1 MKCIVALAMVFSF
14 VFASSVHAQEC
25 RDQMI
30 LAAHERVM
38 TAGIDTTGHWYAIS
52 QPFES
57 MVGLII
63 DGRPYGPY
71 ESALPPRFSHDGGAF
86 VAGVKTLG
94 QWSVLTSI
102 DTIALSGDV
111 LYDVRFSALSDVPW
125 WHHANGQDH
134 RLSTRGKTYTCS
146 RSPQMLSLDPSGTV
160 AAWVES
166 TSAGDLLMR
175 NGQEIAR
182 GEQLLIAGV
191 WSDGSVVYAVR
202 FGSVWSV
209 FVGTREIVRSLL
221 SVGEFQTNLA
231 GTSCGFH
238 AADATGLAR
247 MYVYTADMQEPWMSQ
262 PCENISGFVL
272 APWEPLAAAI
282 ITRNGNRSV
291 SFQGTEY
298 PAGQQTGPIGFT
310 PDGSTMMYAGF
321 DGEHFITLNGKQN
334 RVKGA
339 VNLRVPLSIDQT
351 GTSAAWASSTTLA
364 KANLEYQV
372 LRLGKMCDSMLSVVY
387 NRRKNVFQGL
397 GYMGRHLFLLE
408 CKP

>member
-1 MKCIVALAMVFSF
+1 MRWNLAVAVASMVVCS
-14 VFASSVHAQEC
+14 AALSAQEC
-25 RDQMI
+25 RDQLI
-30 LAAHERVM
+30 LAGHERVM

-52 QPFES
+52 QPFET

-63 DGRPYGPY
+63 DGQPYGPY
-71 ESALPPRFSHDGGAF
+71 ESALPPRFSHDGRTF
-86 VAGVKTLG
+86 VAGVKMLG
-94 QWSVLTSI
+94 QWSVLTST
-102 DTIALSGDV
+102 DTITLSGDV
-111 LYDVRFSALSDVPW
+111 LYDVRFPALSDVPW

-134 RLSTRGKTYTCS
+134 RISTRGRTYACT
-146 RSPQMLSLDPSGTV
+146 RTPQMLSLDPTGTI

-182 GEQLLIAGV
+182 GEQVLIAGV
-191 WSDGSVVYAVR
+191 WTDGSVVYAVR
-202 FGSVWSV
+202 YGSVWSV
-209 FVGTREIVRSLL
+209 FVGAHEIVRSLL
-221 SVGEFQTNLA
+221 SVGELQTNLA

-247 MYVYTADMQEPWMSQ
+247 MYLYTAEMQEPWTSQ

-282 ITRNGNRSV
+282 IMRNGNRSV
-291 SFQGTEY
+291 SFHGTEY
-298 PAGQQTGPIGFT
+298 PAGQQTSPIGFT

-321 DGEHFITLNGKQN
+321 DGEHFITLNGKQH

-339 VNLRVPLSIDQT
+339 VNLRVPLSIDAS

-397 GYMGRHLFLLE
+397 GYMGRNLFLLE